1 MPSDFSSFAVLVDP
15 KWYIEDCF
23 ICTEEE
29 DILDTATKYIKT
41 KLQEKVDSIEIKQK
55 TNENLVTNDTKDTL
69 KLKAIYHF
77 LQQQGFDND
86 AIYKALYILFPS
98 IEQFIDLT
106 NVKIVNAE
114 LCKRIDKHS
123 RTRDLISSDT
133 AKLIEM
139 LDLSEKELAILNYY
153 TKAKGLSIS
162 AAVEYICEESPTGTK
177 VIAKYNELMRLGD
190 ILSNERKLLREL
202 IIEDLI
208 NGYANLAD
216 TSEILKPVTPAVL
229 PILNQSEVS
238 NKEEMKDFTVDESK
252 NIEAVIKDKI
262 YNFSLN
268 SIVQY
273 EIFENKKVYHFNHDL
288 HYVQMGKDILVF
300 ISKSKA
306 EALDKEHPHNISL
319 RGNGEDKR
327 FSQVFTH
334 INGAIK
340 SQRENNS
347 RIFVFV
353 HNDDKTCKFYDEL
366 QYLGYDMEPEEGRE
380 VIMFK
385 MKSLHRF
392 S

>member
-1 MPSDFSSFAVLVDP
+1 MSFTFAMPT
-15 KWYIEDCF
+15 I
-23 ICTEEE
+23 
-29 DILDTATKYIKT
+29 
-41 KLQEKVDSIEIKQK
+41 
-55 TNENLVTNDTKDTL
+55 
-69 KLKAIYHF
+69 
-77 LQQQGFDND
+77 
-86 AIYKALYILFPS
+86 
-98 IEQFIDLT
+98 
-106 NVKIVNAE
+106 
-114 LCKRIDKHS
+114 R
-123 RTRDLISSDT
+123 
-133 AKLIEM
+133 
-139 LDLSEKELAILNYY
+139 
-153 TKAKGLSIS
+153 
-162 AAVEYICEESPTGTK
+162 
-177 VIAKYNELMRLGD
+177 
-190 ILSNERKLLREL
+190 
-202 IIEDLI
+202 LI
-208 NGYANLAD
+208 N
-216 TSEILKPVTPAVL
+216 SRPVTPAVL